1 MEAHEHRSRLRFVVP
16 LVLLGVLG
24 GAYLGYRYYLAHLP
38 YDWSGTVEVRTVSVG
53 SRAGGRVQE
62 VLVREGANVAA
73 GQPLIVLEPGDL
85 EAQKLIA
92 EGQLGEAQAN
102 LARLEKGARPE
113 EIAQARA
120 RAESARATFTQTRVG
135 ARKEDIAAAE
145 EQLAALQAQLDKVT
159 LDDTTE
165 NPMEVTLDAERARK
179 LLAQDAIAKAEADA
193 AEAALRAARG
203 QRNAQAQVVAEL
215 RAGARSEE
223 IDRTAALH
231 REAEASASLVVAGA
245 RVEDIAAAQARVKQA
260 QGRLDQVTVL
270 LGELVI
276 RAPTAAR
283 VETLDLRP
291 GDLLATGAPAARLF
305 EPGQLFVRI
314 FVPETE
320 IGHIAVGQ
328 RVPVHVDSF
337 PGKSFPGIVEW
348 ISDVGEYSPRNLQT
362 ADERADQ
369 VFATRINLTDGA
381 VELRAGMAAFIE
393 VAR

>member
-159 LDDTTE
+159 LD
-165 NPMEVTLDAERARK
+165 AERARK

-193 AEAALRAARG
+193 VEAALRAARG